1 MKDKIL
7 NGYKN
12 LSLAIVEQAAND
24 YKAIKKEMYSAK
36 ENKLQIEEVM
46 DFFNSEWFEFLCD
59 VDREVFIKK
68 LEKVC

>member
-12 LSLAIVEQAAND
+12 LSLAIVEQSIKD
-24 YKAIKKEMYSAK
+24 YMAIERGRVYAK
-36 ENKLQIEEVM
+36 EDKLDLDEIV
-46 DFFNSEWFEFLCD
+46 DFFYSEWFELLVDIDRDVFLD
-59 VDREVFIKK
+59 K

>member
-12 LSLAIVEQAAND
+12 LSLAIVEQSIKD
-24 YKAIKKEMYSAK
+24 YMAVEKGMYIAK
-36 ENKLQIEEVM
+36 ENKLDLDEIV
-46 DFFNSEWFEFLCD
+46 DFFYSEWFEFLCD

>member
-12 LSLAIVEQAAND
+12 LSLAIVEQSIKD
-24 YKAIKKEMYSAK
+24 YMAIEKERVYAK
-36 ENKLQIEEVM
+36 EDNLDLDEIV
-46 DFFNSEWFEFLCD
+46 DFFYSEWFELLVDIDRDVFLD
-59 VDREVFIKK
+59 K